1 LLESLPRPPSSESSE
16 KLAERLGLPIFHRKS
31 SESVLSVRTG
41 FGGRGRGEV
50 SDSLVEPVNNG
61 DMFPES
67 VEMFILDIGELSA
80 L

>member
-1 LLESLPRPPSSESSE
+1 M
-16 KLAERLGLPIFHRKS
+16 
-31 SESVLSVRTG
+31 RTG